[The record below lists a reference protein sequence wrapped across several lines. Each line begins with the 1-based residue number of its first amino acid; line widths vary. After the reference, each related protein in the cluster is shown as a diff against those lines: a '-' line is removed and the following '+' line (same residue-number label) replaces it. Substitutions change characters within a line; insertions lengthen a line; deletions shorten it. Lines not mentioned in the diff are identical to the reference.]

1 MDEYA
6 TQIKMGKTVCNLLD
20 GDMIFSHEGE
30 CMTLTA
36 TSKDGQTHAIT
47 YASSRVPS
55 IQLIR
60 FMVSDLILCVAGPD
74 ACPDEISKKINEY
87 IKSARH

>member
-6 TQIKMGKTVCNLLD
+6 TQIKMGQTVCNLLD
-20 GDMIFSHEGE
+20 GDMVFCCEGE

-36 TSKDGQTHAIT
+36 TSKDGNTHRIT
-47 YASSRVPS
+47 YASCRVPS
-55 IQLIR
+55 IQLIQ

-74 ACPDEISKKINEY
+74 ACPDAIAKKINEY